1 VGLADVLFGRR
12 KLKQASTD
20 KLFALST
27 AQVTLETEL
36 GLRSD
41 GVAGVVF
48 KPLSAGEF
56 VRAENE
62 LEELLTVA
70 AQDSGSKIDR
80 KEDDL
85 GFNWL
90 VVRDNDLEDLV
101 TTVHLI
107 GSELQARGFGD
118 RLLAAAFKFKGDRNP
133 VYLIYGY
140 KRAAFWPFVPTG
152 EDKERD
158 NAKEL
163 ELKAQLEKE
172 LPIEPDITRW
182 FGLFDSPLVR

>member
-1 VGLADVLFGRR
+1 LGLADVLFGRR
-12 KLKQASTD
+12 KLKQASTE

-36 GLRSD
+36 GLRTAGS
-41 GVAGVVF
+41 AGVVF

-70 AQDSGSKIDR
+70 ARDSSSRVER
-80 KEDDL
+80 KTDDL
-85 GFNWL
+85 GFEWII
-90 VVRDNDLEDLV
+90 VRDNDIEDLV

-118 RLLAAAFKFKGDRNP
+118 RLLAAVFPFKGDKHP
-133 VYLIYGY
+133 VYWIYGY

-158 NAKEL
+158 NAREL

-182 FGLFDSPLVR
+182 FALFDAPI